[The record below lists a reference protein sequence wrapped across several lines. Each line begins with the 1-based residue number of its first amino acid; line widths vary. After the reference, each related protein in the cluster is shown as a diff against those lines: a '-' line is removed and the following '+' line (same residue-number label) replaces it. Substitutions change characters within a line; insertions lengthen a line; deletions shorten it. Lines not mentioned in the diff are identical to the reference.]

1 MNEGVNL
8 IEKIGVIKIAT
19 MISRQQNVR
28 EYSPFRFFLYMEP
41 PKNNSNKLLFIKII
55 ILDLVAL
62 YLWKNQ
68 TVLKH
73 DKGNYYTVIQNHAL
87 FKKKK
92 KRILTGDL
100 DRERQ

>member
-1 MNEGVNL
+1 M
-8 IEKIGVIKIAT
+8 
-19 MISRQQNVR
+19 
-28 EYSPFRFFLYMEP
+28 
-41 PKNNSNKLLFIKII
+41 LFIKII

-87 FKKKK
+87 FFKKKK
-92 KRILTGDL
+92 
-100 DRERQ
+100 ES